1 MITAVPTES
10 STLTS
15 LIEARQ
21 TALELS
27 DQDLCTALGFERS
40 IALTL
45 IKAGSMRFPIN
56 KLPALAAALDLDLA
70 ELFTVAMNESS
81 PDLLKTIMEA
91 FNPLHMTAA
100 EVSLIKHLRELSGNQ
115 QCGPIVFPGHKIIA
129 LIAA

>member
-1 MITAVPTES
+1 MITAIPPES
-10 STLTS
+10 ATFTS

-27 DQDLCTALGFERS
+27 DHDLCIALGFERS

-45 IKAGSMRFPIN
+45 IKAGTMRFPIT
-56 KLPALAAALDLDLA
+56 KLPELAVALDLDLA
-70 ELFTVAMNESS
+70 ELFTVALNESS
-81 PDLLKTIMEA
+81 PDLLKTINEA
-91 FNPLHMTAA
+91 FNPLHLTAT

-129 LIAA
+129 LVAA

>member
-10 STLTS
+10 VTLTS

-21 TALELS
+21 TDLELS

-81 PDLLKTIMEA
+81 PDLLKVIKEA
-91 FNPLHMTAA
+91 FNPLHMTAT
-100 EVSLIKHLRELSGNQ
+100 EVALIKHLRELSGNQ
-115 QCGPIVFPGHKIIA
+115 PCGPIVFPGHKIIA
-129 LIAA
+129 LVAA

>member
-1 MITAVPTES
+1 MITAIPPES
-10 STLTS
+10 ATLTS

-27 DQDLCTALGFERS
+27 DHDLCIALGFERS

-45 IKAGSMRFPIN
+45 IKAGTMRFPIT
-56 KLPALAAALDLDLA
+56 KLSELAVALDLDLA
-70 ELFTVAMNESS
+70 ELFTVALNESS
-81 PDLLKTIMEA
+81 PDLLKTINEA
-91 FNPLHMTAA
+91 FNPLHLTAT

-129 LIAA
+129 LVAA